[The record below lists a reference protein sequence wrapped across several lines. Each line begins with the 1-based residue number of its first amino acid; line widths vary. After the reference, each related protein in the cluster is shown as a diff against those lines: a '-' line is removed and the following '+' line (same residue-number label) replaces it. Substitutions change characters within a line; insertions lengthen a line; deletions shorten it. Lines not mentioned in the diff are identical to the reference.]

1 MKTLIGPFSFLF
13 FSLLIGCSA
22 SLSED
27 NQWAIFRGSNRLGI
41 DANRS
46 VPVKWDSPDFQWK
59 ITLPG
64 IGNASPVVWGN
75 TIFVTSADDV
85 RDLGYVMAVDGQC
98 GEILWQKKFTVTDL
112 SLHKNNKLDAASPA
126 VDETKVYTI
135 WFSKEKTEL
144 MAQDHDGDLQ
154 WKSDF
159 AGIESRH
166 GGGSSLML
174 TEKYV
179 VFTRE
184 QEEGSSLQSS
194 WVAVDKRTGK
204 TAWELDRESAE
215 ANSFATPLLVQKD
228 RQAAQLIFA
237 SQAHGLTGVDPEMGQ
252 ILWEHK
258 EIFSA
263 RVVASP
269 VYVDG
274 LIIVGRKGKTMIIE
288 MDPDTYQARD
298 TALYSLPNN
307 LSPYVP
313 TPIVVDGLLFL
324 FMDNGTV
331 ACTRLSTGELLWKE
345 RPAGDIFGSPVCVGG
360 NLYCLT
366 KAGDVIVLKAGP
378 SYQLSGVNALGE
390 GSFSTPA
397 MCRSGMVF
405 RTFSQLL
412 LIGNDHE

>member
-1 MKTLIGPFSFLF
+1 MKFKYGYQIYLL
-13 FSLLIGCSA
+13 LLCLIGCSA
-22 SLSED
+22 SESDPE
-27 NQWAIFRGSNRLGI
+27 QWTRFRGSNRLGI
-41 DANRS
+41 DADRS
-46 VPVKWDSPDFQWK
+46 VPVMWDSTDFQWK

-64 IGNASPVVWGN
+64 IGNASPVVWEN

-85 RDLGYVMAVDGQC
+85 RDLGYVMAVDGQH
-98 GEILWQKKFTVTDL
+98 GKILWQKEFTVTDL
-112 SLHKNNKLDAASPA
+112 SLHKNNKLDAATPA

-144 MAQDHDGDLQ
+144 MAQDHDGNLQ
-154 WKSDF
+154 WKSEF
-159 AGIESRH
+159 PGIESRH

-204 TAWELDRESAE
+204 TAWEMDRESAE
-215 ANSFATPLLVQKD
+215 ANSFATPLPVKRGKSD
-228 RQAAQLIFA
+228 QLIFA
-237 SQAHGLTGVDPEMGQ
+237 SQAHGLTGVDPETGQ

-258 EIFSA
+258 DIFSA

-269 VYVDG
+269 VYADG
-274 LIIVGRKGKTMIIE
+274 LIIVGRKGKTMVIE
-288 MDPDTYQARD
+288 MDPDTHQARD